1 VTETLEQRAVARCA
15 DEMARAHLYR
25 LALRGLGRS
34 RSYHGIDFI
43 QLAQW
48 ALYDQMFGHAIKVLD
63 RREKAGFWY
72 LISKKKD
79 RVPKLCA
86 NHHVLLGNVRIVEKK
101 LKLIRDKTHLHLDV
115 RGVME
120 PKKLW
125 KEAGLTREELEKAID
140 ASLRLLCALHKEIRG
155 AEFHVPY
162 YDGSD
167 ARRIAEHAYK
177 YDLLSKEP
185 VHPSLAALFDP

>member
-1 VTETLEQRAVARCA
+1 MTETLEQRAVARCA
-15 DEMARAHLYR
+15 DEMARAHLYQ

-48 ALYDQMFGHAIKVLD
+48 ALYDQMFGHVIKVLD

-72 LISKKKD
+72 LVSK
-79 RVPKLCA
+79 RRTVVPKLCA
-86 NHHVLLGNVRIVEKK
+86 QHNVLLGNIRIVEKK
-101 LKLIRDKTHLHLDV
+101 LKLIRDKTHFHLDE
-115 RGVME
+115 RGVVD

-125 KEAGLTREELEKAID
+125 KEAALSRGELERAID

-155 AEFHVPY
+155 TEFRVPY

-167 ARRIAEHAYK
+167 ARRIAEHAYEH
-177 YDLLSKEP
+177 DLLSREP
-185 VHPSLAALFDP
+185 VDPKFAALFA